1 MTPSTWTAYRW
12 EARKLLSQKRT
23 YIGIGA
29 AGLLP
34 VLFVVVMSLQHGGP
48 YDAPLGH
55 NLRRTGLAIV
65 LVVLTFVSRFGAQLV
80 TALVAGDI
88 VASEDSGMTLK
99 LILTRSL
106 RREQILAGKTLAS
119 FTYVVTTL
127 LSLLVCGSIA
137 GLIAWG
143 FHPLRNLDG
152 DVVSAPHTLAL
163 TFAALAVFAA
173 PLLGVAAFALMLST
187 VTRSSAAS
195 IVGTLVYALAQEA
208 TGGLVHQDWAK
219 HYLLSDQFDGWH
231 GVFMSPTDWTL
242 VGRAIWVSAI
252 FTAVPLAVAFVV
264 FRRRDVAGE

>member
-1 MTPSTWTAYRW
+1 MTGTLTAYRW

-29 AGLLP
+29 ATLLP
-34 VLFVVVMSLQHGGP
+34 IVFVVVMSLQTGGP
-48 YDAPLGH
+48 YQQPLGN
-55 NLRRTGLAIV
+55 NLRHTGLAIV

-106 RREQILAGKTLAS
+106 RRGQILAGKALAS
-119 FTYVVTTL
+119 FTYVLVVL
-127 LSLLVCGSIA
+127 LALLVGGTIA
-137 GLIAWG
+137 GLSAWG
-143 FHPLRNLDG
+143 WHPLRNLDG
-152 DVVSAPHTLAL
+152 AVLSAPHALVL
-163 TFAALAVFAA
+163 TFAALGVFAV
-173 PLLGVAAFALMLST
+173 PLIGVAAFGLMLST
-187 VTRSSAAS
+187 LTRNSAAS

-208 TGGLVHQDWAK
+208 IGGLVHQTWAK
-219 HYLLSDQFDGWH
+219 LYLLSDQFDGWH

-242 VGRAIWVSAI
+242 IGRAFWISALY
-252 FTAVPLAVAFVV
+252 TAVPLVIAFLY